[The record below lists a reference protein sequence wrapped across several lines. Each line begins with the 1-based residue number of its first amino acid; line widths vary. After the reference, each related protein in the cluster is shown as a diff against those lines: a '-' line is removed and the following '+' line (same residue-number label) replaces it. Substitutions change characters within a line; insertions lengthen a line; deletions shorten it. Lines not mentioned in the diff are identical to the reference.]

1 MKERDRRRR
10 GPAKPEQISHI
21 PERSDSKEQSAK
33 AQNPVFGLQR
43 TMGNQA
49 IASLFGSGTV
59 QAKLR
64 VSQANDADEVEADR
78 IADQMISSGAPLVT
92 PAASSTIHRKCSCPG
107 GVASCPACE
116 EEEVEQAKGIHRK
129 SNQSS
134 QEELSVRDDFLHSL
148 GPGQPL
154 DPVVRKSMES
164 RFGRNFEDVRIHTDA
179 KAAESARSINARAF
193 TAGRNVVFGGGEYAP
208 QSREG
213 GKLLS
218 HELAHVVQQG
228 KRTTSGKVQ
237 RRVDPE
243 DVSGEMIGA
252 QLTVTGPFTS
262 GSIHLTGGETVIVV
276 AWSNSS
282 PTVTVKLPLPH
293 QQANIPFDIPKRL
306 VQVDS
311 TQVAGMAHYSA
322 GVSQQARTVER
333 GEQAIAQEQTR
344 KGGPRPGEISRLQGL
359 QQRREQVLNRKLI
372 QERMMNR
379 FDAKIQQV
387 VLHYNQQF
395 GFTGSNASAGLD
407 PNLVKS
413 LFFQESQMG
422 TSGEHLEVLPSH
434 PVKSR
439 FNIGQ
444 MIDSSASALLL
455 MIRELQPALIA
466 KHHLANISQELAAAQ
481 SELSHLKSLTIR
493 TPAQQNRMAV
503 LEPLSHQNWEV
514 FLWSYKAPGQAT
526 GFGDAVQELF
536 GTAAPGQ
543 PSLNLDYDF
552 WIQAAV
558 RWIFEKRSGVSSWA
572 EAIRAYNGS
581 GVAAQHYRDAV
592 RQRAQAASAAQ
603 ASQTEF
609 VPSGI

>member
-1 MKERDRRRR
+1 MKEQDRKRT
-10 GPAKPEQISHI
+10 GPAKPREMSNI
-21 PERSDSKEQSAK
+21 PTHSDSKDRSAK
-33 AQNPVFGLQR
+33 AQKPVFGLQR
-43 TMGNQA
+43 TVGNQA
-49 IASLFGSGTV
+49 IASLFESGAI

-64 VSQANDADEVEADR
+64 VSQPNDADEIEADR
-78 IADQMISSGAPLVT
+78 IADQVTGSGD
-92 PAASSTIHRKCSCPG
+92 ASTASATIQRKCSCPA

-129 SNQSS
+129 SSS
-134 QEELSVRDDFLHSL
+134 QNELSVRDDFLQSL

-154 DPVVRKSMES
+154 DPTVRESMEF
-164 RFGRNFEDVRIHTDA
+164 RFGRNFEDVRIHADA

-193 TAGRNVVFGGGEYAP
+193 TAGRDVVFGGGEYAP

-213 GKLLS
+213 SKLLT

-228 KRTTSGKVQ
+228 KQTTSGTVR
-237 RRVDPE
+237 RRVNPE
-243 DVSGEMIGA
+243 DVSEEMIGA
-252 QLTVTGPFTS
+252 QLTVAGPFTS

-282 PTVTVKLPLPH
+282 PTATVKLPMPH
-293 QQANIPFDIPKRL
+293 QQANTPFDIPKRL

-311 TQVAGMAHYSA
+311 PQVVGMAHYNA

-333 GEQAIAQEQTR
+333 GEQAIAQEQAR

-379 FDAKIQQV
+379 FDARIQHV
-387 VLHYNQQF
+387 VLYYNQQF
-395 GFTGSNASAGLD
+395 GFTGANASAGLD

-422 TSGEHLEVLPSH
+422 TSGEHLEVPPSH

-455 MIRELQPALIA
+455 MIRELQPALVA
-466 KHHLANISQELAAAQ
+466 KHHLANISQDLAAAQ
-481 SELSHLKSLTIR
+481 TEFSHLRSLTNR
-493 TPAQQNRMAV
+493 TPAQQNRMVV

-514 FLWSYKAPGQAT
+514 FLWSYKAPGQPT
-526 GFGDAVQELF
+526 GFADAVQELF
-536 GTAAPGQ
+536 ASATPGQ
-543 PSLNLDYDF
+543 PALNLDYDF

-558 RWIFEKRSGVSSWA
+558 RWIFEKRRSVSSWA

-581 GVAAQHYRDAV
+581 GIAAEHYRDAV

-603 ASQTEF
+603 ASQIEF